1 MRLLSVA
8 NFSCISKAE
17 IVIDRFT
24 VIIGPQASGKSLLVK
39 LCYFVNDITAETQN
53 AIVKS
58 ENLEKLSQ
66 RIKTKFLQW
75 FPVAAWGDGKF
86 KIQYVAG
93 NYSIGLVRK
102 SYKEKVQDDIRLTLS
117 EEFKSQFAELT
128 GQTSKGSTKKGS
140 VEGFADLEQEWR
152 LREIISNS
160 YRAIQGRD
168 AIQSQAFVPAGRSFF
183 TSIGKAIA
191 IFEQGRM
198 LDPLTLRFGRMY
210 ANIRDRPRRF
220 FSESATEKEERLY
233 IENVMTS
240 LLGGSVIQDGETEY
254 LEAIDGRKIPLT
266 SLSSGQ
272 QELLPVATFLPWLWR
287 AKSTS
292 LCYIEEPEAHL
303 FPSTQSKLIEALIV
317 AAGVS
322 NLVITTHSPYV
333 ITKVNNLLKAGSL
346 SRKLTDNMREQ
357 LSTIVARKAWL
368 SARHVKAYA
377 IQNGN
382 AVSILGKDGF
392 IDADYL
398 DEISSDLS
406 EEFSSMLDL
415 ECHHA

>member
-1 MRLLSVA
+1 
-8 NFSCISKAE
+8 
-17 IVIDRFT
+17 
-24 VIIGPQASGKSLLVK
+24 
-39 LCYFVNDITAETQN
+39 
-53 AIVKS
+53 
-58 ENLEKLSQ
+58 
-66 RIKTKFLQW
+66 
-75 FPVAAWGDGKF
+75 
-86 KIQYVAG
+86 
-93 NYSIGLVRK
+93 
-102 SYKEKVQDDIRLTLS
+102 
-117 EEFKSQFAELT
+117 
-128 GQTSKGSTKKGS
+128 
-140 VEGFADLEQEWR
+140 
-152 LREIISNS
+152 
-160 YRAIQGRD
+160 
-168 AIQSQAFVPAGRSFF
+168 
-183 TSIGKAIA
+183 
-191 IFEQGRM
+191 
-198 LDPLTLRFGRMY
+198 MY